1 MPVTHSRLHDAAQ
14 VRNGPNNERPRSQH
28 LLSEKDRL
36 SAGVVLLRSPCLV
49 PYNPGMA
56 AFDDVL
62 ASIRGWDQ
70 EEPPPADVFDQLA
83 TEYRAVTDQRD
94 GATVQISERDSRIS
108 ELAAEVSRLKSENY
122 DLAIRV
128 GFKEPEDNSGEDKED
143 DNQSR
148 GVLGLFRK
156 VNKA

>member
-14 VRNGPNNERPRSQH
+14 VRNGPNNERSRPQH

-36 SAGVVLLRSPCLV
+36 SAGAVLLRFPV
-49 PYNPGMA
+49 VMPYNPGMA

-94 GATVQISERDSRIS
+94 GATVQISERDSKIS

>member
-1 MPVTHSRLHDAAQ
+1 MPVAHSLLQDAAQ

-28 LLSEKDRL
+28 LLYEIDML
-36 SAGVVLLRSPCLV
+36 SAGVVLLRSPC
-49 PYNPGMA
+49 PIAYNPGMA

-143 DNQSR
+143 NQSR

>member
-1 MPVTHSRLHDAAQ
+1 MPVTHSRLHDAAR
-14 VRNGPNNERPRSQH
+14 VRNGPNNERLRPQH

-128 GFKEPEDNSGEDKED
+128 GFKEPEDNSGENNE

>member
-14 VRNGPNNERPRSQH
+14 VRNGPNNERSRPQH
-28 LLSEKDRL
+28 ILSEKDRL
-36 SAGVVLLRSPCLV
+36 SAGVVLLRFPV
-49 PYNPGMA
+49 VMPYNPGMA

-94 GATVQISERDSRIS
+94 GATVQISERDSKIS

-143 DNQSR
+143 NQSR

>member
-1 MPVTHSRLHDAAQ
+1 MPVTHSRLHDAAR
-14 VRNGPNNERPRSQH
+14 VRNGPNNERAPASTFTVR
-28 LLSEKDRL
+28 KDRL

-128 GFKEPEDNSGEDKED
+128 GFKEPEDNSGENND

>member
-1 MPVTHSRLHDAAQ
+1 MIET
-14 VRNGPNNERPRSQH
+14 
-28 LLSEKDRL
+28 
-36 SAGVVLLRSPCLV
+36 
-49 PYNPGMA
+49 
-56 AFDDVL
+56 
-62 ASIRGWDQ
+62 
-70 EEPPPADVFDQLA
+70 LA
-83 TEYRAVTDQRD
+83 TEFQAVTDQRD
-94 GATVQISERDSRIS
+94 GATVQLSERDSRIT

-128 GFKEPEDNSGEDKED
+128 GFKEPEDNSGVDKED

>member
-1 MPVTHSRLHDAAQ
+1 M
-14 VRNGPNNERPRSQH
+14 
-28 LLSEKDRL
+28 
-36 SAGVVLLRSPCLV
+36 

-128 GFKEPEDNSGEDKED
+128 GFKEPEDNSGESND
-143 DNQSR
+143 DNPSR

>member
-14 VRNGPNNERPRSQH
+14 VRNGPNNERPRPQH

-36 SAGVVLLRSPCLV
+36 SAGVVLLRSPCFV

-94 GATVQISERDSRIS
+94 GATVQISERDSKIS

-128 GFKEPEDNSGEDKED
+128 GFKEPEDNSGENNE

>member
-1 MPVTHSRLHDAAQ
+1 MPVTHSRLHDAVQ
-14 VRNGPNNERPRSQH
+14 VRNGPNNERPRPQH

-70 EEPPPADVFDQLA
+70 EEPPPADAFDQLA

-128 GFKEPEDNSGEDKED
+128 GFKEPEDNSGENND

>member
-14 VRNGPNNERPRSQH
+14 VRNGPNNERPRPQH

-36 SAGVVLLRSPCLV
+36 SAGVVLLRFPAAM

-94 GATVQISERDSRIS
+94 GATVQISERDSKIS

-128 GFKEPEDNSGEDKED
+128 GFKEPEDNSGENKED
-143 DNQSR
+143 DNESR

>member
-1 MPVTHSRLHDAAQ
+1 MPVTHSRLHDAVQ
-14 VRNGPNNERPRSQH
+14 VRNGPNNERPRPQH

-36 SAGVVLLRSPCLV
+36 SAGVVLLRSPCFV

-56 AFDDVL
+56 VFDDVL

-128 GFKEPEDNSGEDKED
+128 GFKEPEDNSGENND

>member
-1 MPVTHSRLHDAAQ
+1 MADAFH
-14 VRNGPNNERPRSQH
+14 E
-28 LLSEKDRL
+28 
-36 SAGVVLLRSPCLV
+36 
-49 PYNPGMA
+49 
-56 AFDDVL
+56 VL
-62 ASIRGWDQ
+62 AKLRGWDQ
-70 EEPPPADVFDQLA
+70 EDPPEPSMIETLA
-83 TEYRAVTDQRD
+83 TEFQAVTDQRD
-94 GATVQISERDSRIS
+94 GATVQLSERDSRIT

>member
-1 MPVTHSRLHDAAQ
+1 MRS
-14 VRNGPNNERPRSQH
+14 PRS
-28 LLSEKDRL
+28 
-36 SAGVVLLRSPCLV
+36 V

-62 ASIRGWDQ
+62 ARIRGADT
-70 EEPPPADVFDQLA
+70 PPPTDALDALETEYKKLA
-83 TEYRAVTDQRD
+83 TDYLSVTDQRD
-94 GATVQISERDSRIS
+94 GATVQISERDKQIS
-108 ELAAEVSRLKSENY
+108 ELAAEVSRLKGENY

-128 GFKEPEDNSGEDKED
+128 GFKEPEDNSGENKTD
-143 DNQSR
+143 DNQPQ

>member
-1 MPVTHSRLHDAAQ
+1 MPVTHSRLHDAVQ

-108 ELAAEVSRLKSENY
+108 ELTAEVSRLKSENY

-128 GFKEPEDNSGEDKED
+128 GFKEPEDNSGEGKED
-143 DNQSR
+143 NQPR

>member
-1 MPVTHSRLHDAAQ
+1 MPVALSRLHDAAQ
-14 VRNGPNNERPRSQH
+14 VRNGPNNEWPRPQH

-128 GFKEPEDNSGEDKED
+128 GFKEPEDNSGTNNDD

>member
-14 VRNGPNNERPRSQH
+14 VRNGPNNERSRSQH

-36 SAGVVLLRSPCLV
+36 SAGAVLLRFPV
-49 PYNPGMA
+49 VMPYNPGMA

-94 GATVQISERDSRIS
+94 GATVQISERDSKIS

>member
-1 MPVTHSRLHDAAQ
+1 M
-14 VRNGPNNERPRSQH
+14 
-28 LLSEKDRL
+28 
-36 SAGVVLLRSPCLV
+36 RSPCLV

-62 ASIRGWDQ
+62 ASIRGTDT
-70 EEPPPADVFDQLA
+70 PPPSDALDTLE
-83 TEYRAVTDQRD
+83 TEYNTLVTEFRSVTDQRD

-128 GFKEPEDNSGEDKED
+128 GFKEPEDNSGENND

>member
-14 VRNGPNNERPRSQH
+14 VRNGPNNERPRPQH

-128 GFKEPEDNSGEDKED
+128 GFKEPEDNSGENND

>member
-1 MPVTHSRLHDAAQ
+1 MSGA
-14 VRNGPNNERPRSQH
+14 
-28 LLSEKDRL
+28 
-36 SAGVVLLRSPCLV
+36 VLLRFLGIV
-49 PYNPGMA
+49 PYDPGMA

-62 ASIRGWDQ
+62 ARIRGTDT
-70 EEPPPADVFDQLA
+70 PPPADALDALA
-83 TEYRAVTDQRD
+83 TEYNALATEFQAVTDQRD

-108 ELAAEVSRLKSENY
+108 ELAAEVARLKGENY

-128 GFKEPEDNSGEDKED
+128 GFKEPEDNSGANIED
-143 DNQSR
+143 DNQPQ

>member
-14 VRNGPNNERPRSQH
+14 VRNGPNNERPRPQH

>member
-14 VRNGPNNERPRSQH
+14 VRNGPNNERPRPQH

-128 GFKEPEDNSGEDKED
+128 GFKEPEDNSGANNDD

>member
-1 MPVTHSRLHDAAQ
+1 MRFPVAM
-14 VRNGPNNERPRSQH
+14 
-28 LLSEKDRL
+28 
-36 SAGVVLLRSPCLV
+36 

-94 GATVQISERDSRIS
+94 GATVQISERDSKIS

-143 DNQSR
+143 NQSR

>member
-1 MPVTHSRLHDAAQ
+1 MPVTLSRLHDAAQ
-14 VRNGPNNERPRSQH
+14 VRNGPNNERSRPQH

-36 SAGVVLLRSPCLV
+36 SAGAVLLRFPV
-49 PYNPGMA
+49 AMPYNPGMA

-94 GATVQISERDSRIS
+94 GATVQLSERDSRIT

>member
-1 MPVTHSRLHDAAQ
+1 M
-14 VRNGPNNERPRSQH
+14 
-28 LLSEKDRL
+28 
-36 SAGVVLLRSPCLV
+36 

-62 ASIRGWDQ
+62 ASIRGADT
-70 EEPPPADVFDQLA
+70 PPPSDALDTLE
-83 TEYRAVTDQRD
+83 TEYNTLVTEFRSVTDQRD
-94 GATVQISERDSRIS
+94 GAAVQISERDSRIS
-108 ELAAEVSRLKSENY
+108 ELSAEVSRLKSENY

-128 GFKEPEDNSGEDKED
+128 GFKEPEDNSGENNE
-143 DNQSR
+143 DNQPR

>member
-14 VRNGPNNERPRSQH
+14 VRNGPNNERPRPQH

-62 ASIRGWDQ
+62 ASLRGWDQ

-128 GFKEPEDNSGEDKED
+128 GFKEPEDNSGENKDD

>member
-1 MPVTHSRLHDAAQ
+1 MPVAHSRLHDAAQ
-14 VRNGPNNERPRSQH
+14 VRNGPNNERPRPQH

-94 GATVQISERDSRIS
+94 GATVQISERDTRIS
-108 ELAAEVSRLKSENY
+108 ELTAEVSRLKSENY

-143 DNQSR
+143 NNESR

>member
-14 VRNGPNNERPRSQH
+14 VRNGPNNERLRPQH

-128 GFKEPEDNSGEDKED
+128 GFKEPEDNSGENND

>member
-14 VRNGPNNERPRSQH
+14 VRNGPNNERPRPQH

-128 GFKEPEDNSGEDKED
+128 GFKEPEDNSGEKND
-143 DNQSR
+143 DNQPR

>member
-14 VRNGPNNERPRSQH
+14 VRNGPNNERPRPQH

-94 GATVQISERDSRIS
+94 GATVQISERDTRIS
-108 ELAAEVSRLKSENY
+108 ELTAEVSRLKSENY

-143 DNQSR
+143 NNESR

>member
-1 MPVTHSRLHDAAQ
+1 MND
-14 VRNGPNNERPRSQH
+14 RPRPQH
-28 LLSEKDRL
+28 ILSEKDRL
-36 SAGVVLLRSPCLV
+36 SVGAVLLRSPCLV

-62 ASIRGWDQ
+62 ASIRGA
-70 EEPPPADVFDQLA
+70 ETPLPSDVLDTLE
-83 TEYRAVTDQRD
+83 TEYNTLVTEFRSVTDQRD
-94 GATVQISERDSRIS
+94 GATVQISERDSRIT

-128 GFKEPEDNSGEDKED
+128 GFKEPEDNSGENKD
-143 DNQSR
+143 DNNQSR

>member
-14 VRNGPNNERPRSQH
+14 VRNGPNNERPGPQH

-128 GFKEPEDNSGEDKED
+128 GFKEPEDNSGANNDD

>member
-1 MPVTHSRLHDAAQ
+1 MRLRFAI
-14 VRNGPNNERPRSQH
+14 GPINERPRPQH

-94 GATVQISERDSRIS
+94 GATVQISERDSKIS

-143 DNQSR
+143 NQSR

>member
-1 MPVTHSRLHDAAQ
+1 
-14 VRNGPNNERPRSQH
+14 
-28 LLSEKDRL
+28 
-36 SAGVVLLRSPCLV
+36 
-49 PYNPGMA
+49 MA

-62 ASIRGWDQ
+62 ASIRGADT
-70 EEPPPADVFDQLA
+70 PPPSDELDALETEYKKLA
-83 TEYRAVTDQRD
+83 TDYLSVTDQRD

-108 ELAAEVSRLKSENY
+108 ELAAEVSRLKGENY

-128 GFKEPEDNSGEDKED
+128 GFKEPEDNSGESND
-143 DNQSR
+143 DNQPQ

>member
-14 VRNGPNNERPRSQH
+14 VRNGPNNERPRPQQ

-36 SAGVVLLRSPCLV
+36 SAGAVLLRSPCLM

-108 ELAAEVSRLKSENY
+108 ELTAEVSRLKSENY

-143 DNQSR
+143 NQSR